1 MALIEKNLWHIDSRV
16 GSSMDTSG
24 SYGGLTAGRID
35 LPANHKKVKAYKVR
49 IGGKTLLE
57 SYASFNA
64 MLTAIGGRSVP
75 NLSGTDEI
83 IEFDTKSTTN
93 GARGIYSVEGVF
105 VKEWHPHEALTKGEA
120 ERLVMT
126 HGLDVYSW
134 DGTSDVKAGAK
145 KNLIELGLST
155 DIAQGNSTI
164 KASDLV
170 ALPVDAKS
178 RALLITVSLDGQF
191 EGNGPHDFR
200 VMLTDPDGTTSR
212 QTVPMYSLDSK
223 LDCTTANFSV
233 YTNGVYDEFSTTGFK
248 LVFVNDSQSKVTL
261 STAKIVVQS
270 ISNPDFTRT

>member
-1 MALIEKNLWHIDSRV
+1 MALIEKNLWHVDSRV
-16 GSSMDTSG
+16 GSSLDTSG
-24 SYGGLTAGRID
+24 TYLGLSAGRID
-35 LPANHKKVKAYKVR
+35 LPSNHRLVKAYKVR
-49 IGGKTLLE
+49 VDTQRTPE

-93 GARGIYSVEGVF
+93 GVRGIYSVEGVF
-105 VKEWHPHEALTKGEA
+105 VKDWHPHEALTKGEA
-120 ERLVMT
+120 ENLIMT

-134 DGTSDVKAGAK
+134 DGSSDVKAGAK

-164 KASDLV
+164 NAADLV

-178 RALLITVSLDGQF
+178 RALLISVSLDGQF

-200 VMLTDPDGTTSR
+200 MMLTDPDGTTSR
-212 QTVPMYSLDSK
+212 QTVPLYSLDSK
-223 LDCTTANFSV
+223 LDCTTANFSM

-248 LVFVNDSQSKVTL
+248 LVFVNDSQSKVALT
-261 STAKIVVQS
+261 TVKIVVQS
-270 ISNPDFTRT
+270 VSNPDFTRT